1 MPGRRTSPKEPDPFF
16 RSHHQRLYGH
26 RHLGRMVRS
35 NADSS
40 PWRFS
45 LSATLPPYLYGYF
58 GSVRDISSPEHL
70 TGGCLKEFKEK

>member
-1 MPGRRTSPKEPDPFF
+1 
-16 RSHHQRLYGH
+16 
-26 RHLGRMVRS
+26 MVRS